1 MSRYSAQHWEQYH
14 VAPHLESRH
23 AASRSDGLGM
33 FWWRKNWPKALP
45 WQLFGNCCSRNI
57 NIYRLVRLLAKRE
70 SETTAGVRNAS
81 LATGS
86 WPVAENFHEV
96 LEDLSWPMA
105 DESVA
110 DDFHEEPHGRALA
123 ALACGRRLLSWSRA

>member
-1 MSRYSAQHWEQYH
+1 MRPLAT
-14 VAPHLESRH
+14 R
-23 AASRSDGLGM
+23 ASD
-33 FWWRKNWPKALP
+33 
-45 WQLFGNCCSRNI
+45 
-57 NIYRLVRLLAKRE
+57 
-70 SETTAGVRNAS
+70 TTAGVRNAS

-110 DDFHEEPHGRALA
+110 DDFHEEPLDVPLLPWPVAVD
-123 ALACGRRLLSWSRA
+123 CGRGVGPEADSDAQLGDLRLFHGLARMWGWAGWLDRCGA